1 MFGGGFTMSLSKEE
15 ERLSQYIDILNQTGT
30 VNREQSDDQEMNEMI
45 DTVNLMKFYNI
56 VEMPTPDFQEKV
68 RLNIKKEVEERQQK
82 VVPIK
87 THKKR
92 TWKKYYLP
100 LVAASLVVLSV
111 CLPTLF
117 PNQKAEAEQIR
128 VVKEEQLVSLG
139 VSKVNVPAILSDGK
153 SIGFEKDEKIVVWD
167 QGNQSFKQFP
177 LDSFQYM
184 RSPEWSPDEKK
195 IAFSGYKTM
204 NAGIWVMEQD
214 GSNVR
219 QLAAPESP
227 DDFYDHPTWSPDGK
241 KLAFAKQSYKANDSH
256 GFTQTSEEIWMI
268 DLETGKL
275 TKITDGSEPS
285 WSPNGKN
292 IAYTKTRIKGES
304 IQKEVW
310 LISKDGSNRKKL
322 TDGMEPKWSPT
333 GQFITFTRNTTTHK
347 KVDTEKQKAEIVT
360 TFREI
365 WAMDVNSKTESQL
378 TMSKVDEQELNNLIS
393 SSKSDSSNLPLN
405 FVMSG
410 QYDDWQPSWSKD
422 GKSIVFV
429 RDTNEEKDNHFS
441 LMKIDLKYE

>member
-1 MFGGGFTMSLSKEE
+1 MFGGGFTMSLSKKE

-68 RLNIKKEVEERQQK
+68 RLKIKKEVEERQLK

-87 THKKR
+87 TQKKR

-100 LVAASLVVLSV
+100 LVAASLVVISV

-153 SIGFEKDEKIVVWD
+153 SIGFEKDEKIVVWE

-219 QLAAPESP
+219 PLAAPESP

-256 GFTQTSEEIWMI
+256 GFTQTSEEIWII
-268 DLETGKL
+268 DLETRKL

-304 IQKEVW
+304 LQKEVW
-310 LISKDGSNRKKL
+310 LINTDGSNRKKL

-333 GQFITFTRNTTTHK
+333 GQFIAFTRNTTTHK

-365 WAMDVNSKTESQL
+365 WAMDVDSKTESQL

-410 QYDDWQPSWSKD
+410 QYDDWQPNWSKD

-429 RDTNEEKDNHFS
+429 RDTNVEKGNHFS
-441 LMKIDLKYE
+441 LMKIELKYE